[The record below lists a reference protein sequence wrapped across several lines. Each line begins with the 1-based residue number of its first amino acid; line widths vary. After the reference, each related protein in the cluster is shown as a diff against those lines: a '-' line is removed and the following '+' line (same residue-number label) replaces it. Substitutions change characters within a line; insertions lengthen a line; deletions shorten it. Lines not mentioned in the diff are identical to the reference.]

1 MLSPRTAIVTIQ
13 GKFSTM
19 SMADLIQ
26 WGRTAQR
33 TGLLRVIDEKGKQI
47 EVTFRDGRI
56 IWSSTSELRH
66 SYSSYLLFLGYCTG
80 AEIAEAL
87 RASESAGVMLA
98 SALVHN
104 RTLTREVAVS
114 TLTEKTVEDLCDV
127 FLWRE
132 GSFQFDP
139 VLPNTKDSIV
149 INLDPIRVV
158 SEGVRRA
165 DVWSR
170 ITAAIHPTSF
180 FEQGEEPFPSEGAWE
195 NAKVARHVFDLLDG
209 SSNVHDIVLKLPFSR
224 YQVYRAISEML
235 QRRVIVPGDVT
246 STVDRQQRIIRK
258 IDEACRAA
266 NEARW
271 TEALEMLQGL
281 ASAYPGRQEILH
293 HLLRI
298 TDEFRQA
305 IYEHNFILDDVP
317 VVTIGP
323 DAISH
328 VNLDS
333 SDAFVFSRIDG
344 HLTVRR
350 ILKISPLTEAE
361 GLRVFKRLLN
371 AKVIDF
377 PNRRELA
384 PKYSGIRVAPLVEPV
399 S

>member
-1 MLSPRTAIVTIQ
+1 VTIQ

-33 TGLLRVIDEKGKQI
+33 TGLLRVGDSKGKQI
-47 EVTFRDGRI
+47 EITFRDGRI
-56 IWSSTSELRH
+56 ILSSTNDPRH
-66 SYSSYLLFLGYCTG
+66 SYSSYVRFLGYCSQ
-80 AEIAEAL
+80 AEIDEAV
-87 RASESAGVMLA
+87 RACEATGVMLA

-104 RTLTREVAVS
+104 RTLTHEAAVS

-127 FLWRE
+127 FLWHE

-139 VLPNTKDSIV
+139 GLPNPKGSIV

-158 SEGVRRA
+158 SEGVRRV
-165 DVWSR
+165 DIWSR

-180 FEQGEEPFPSEGAWE
+180 FERGERSFPREESWE
-195 NAKVARHVFDLLDG
+195 NAQVACHVFALLDG
-209 SSNVHDIVLKLPFSR
+209 SSNVNDIVDQLPFSR
-224 YQVYRAISEML
+224 YQVYRAISEMFA
-235 QRRVIVPGDVT
+235 RRVIVPGDVT
-246 STVDRQQRIIRK
+246 GTVDREQRIIRK

-266 NEARW
+266 GEGRW

-298 TDEFRQA
+298 TDEFRRA
-305 IYEHNFILDDVP
+305 IYEHNFTLDDVP

-328 VNLDS
+328 VNLDP

-344 HLTVRR
+344 RLAVRG
-350 ILKISPLTEAE
+350 ILRISPLTESE

-384 PKYSGIRVAPLVEPV
+384 PTHPDLQAARLVEPYP
-399 S
+399 